1 MLIQQSTT
9 AEFQELFLSH
19 VLAHVQ
25 LGCDLVR
32 SGRDRFF
39 AVGVEI
45 AEIGEGGEGLGL
57 QVPLPDIV
65 GQWEAMPFRITL
77 VQRQI

>member
-32 SGRDRFF
+32 SGRDGFF

-45 AEIGEGGEGLGL
+45 AEIGEGSEGLGL
-57 QVPLPDIV
+57 
-65 GQWEAMPFRITL
+65 
-77 VQRQI
+77 

>member
-1 MLIQQSTT
+1 MLIQHSTT

-32 SGRDRFF
+32 TGWDIFF
-39 AVGVEI
+39 EVGMEI

-57 QVPLPDIV
+57 QPPLPDFI
-65 GQWEAMPFRITL
+65 GDGEAMPLRITL
-77 VQRQI
+77 VQR